1 MRRLLLTALGLA
13 LLPAIAQARP
23 CSEVLTLG
31 VPFQERVA
39 VGPSSPP
46 TFFWKVTARN
56 LTPTRQT
63 MQIWLTG
70 IHNVANPVDAASR
83 KFLGPNGEITINL
96 GRISGTQPTVAQ
108 MQAGIRTTCQG

>member
-1 MRRLLLTALGLA
+1 MKRLLFTGFGLA

-23 CSEVLTLG
+23 CAEVLTLG

-46 TFFWKVTARN
+46 TFLWKVTARN
-56 LTPTRQT
+56 FTSTRQT

-70 IHNVANPVDAASR
+70 INNVTNPVDAARRQLLS
-83 KFLGPNGEITINL
+83 PNGEITIAL
-96 GRISGTQPTVAQ
+96 GRISGPQPTVGE